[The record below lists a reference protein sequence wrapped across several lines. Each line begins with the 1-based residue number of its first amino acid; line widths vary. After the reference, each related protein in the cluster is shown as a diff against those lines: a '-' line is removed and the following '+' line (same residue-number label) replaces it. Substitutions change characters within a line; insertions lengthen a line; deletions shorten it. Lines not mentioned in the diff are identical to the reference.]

1 MTLGR
6 IFKTLFLALFV
17 LMALWTSPQAGA
29 QGLEQNQ
36 MKAIAGLTR
45 LAFGCAP
52 GTSPDGAWTLAPPSH
67 DQLDTNGSPNQRML
81 ARAWYYG
88 WALRPESGATTAQK
102 NEARTLVQQY
112 LDIQSRGVVGFGG
125 PFGHYYD
132 NGGATRNEEMTSSHY
147 QLWAAAITGAYVFAL
162 GNGGSVTASSP
173 TSTPETAIRDS
184 ARRWWADEKRLY
196 DLISRPKGTSLE
208 IDSPSARFTSLTGLG
223 TNALRDDLYRLLR
236 DKAPNK
242 IETCNFFK
250 DASSSFSMNTMKGQG
265 IVLSAQLGTALTGE
279 TATPKL
285 WDTMCTYI
293 LGSDWALYFPK
304 MREALNPLFWV
315 QSIGGAKTYSEPH
328 FGGFDTTM
336 VPANKPQ
343 NMTGATVR
351 TFLGLGPGASSCPSG
366 AQLQTFT
373 P

>member
-1 MTLGR
+1 MTLRR
-6 IFKTLFLALFV
+6 IFKTFTLALFV

-29 QGLEQNQ
+29 QGLEQAQ

-45 LAFGCAP
+45 LAFGCAAS
-52 GTSPDGAWTLAPPSH
+52 TSPDGAWVLAPPSH

-88 WALRPESGATTAQK
+88 WALRPESGATTTQK

-112 LDIQSRGVVGFGG
+112 LDIQSRSVAGFGG
-125 PFGHYYD
+125 PFGHYFD

-162 GNGGSVTASSP
+162 GNGGSVTASSV

-196 DLISRPKGTSLE
+196 DLISRPKGSNLE
-208 IDSPSARFTSLTGLG
+208 IDSPGARFTSLAGLG

-242 IETCNFFK
+242 VETCSFFK

-265 IVLSAQLGTALTGE
+265 IVLSAQLGTALSGE
-279 TATPKL
+279 TAAPQL

-304 MREALNPLFWV
+304 MREVLNPLFWV
-315 QSIGGAKTYSEPH
+315 QSIGGAKAYSEPH
-328 FGGFDTTM
+328 FGGFDTSMLPTT
-336 VPANKPQ
+336 KPQ

-351 TFLGLGPGASSCPSG
+351 TILGLGAGASSCPTG